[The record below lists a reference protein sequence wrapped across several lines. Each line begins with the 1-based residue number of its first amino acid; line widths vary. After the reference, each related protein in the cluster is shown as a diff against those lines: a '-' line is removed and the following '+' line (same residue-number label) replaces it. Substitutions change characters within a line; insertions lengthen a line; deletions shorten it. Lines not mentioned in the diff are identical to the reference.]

1 MVGIGEPS
9 SVITGEMSKLND
21 ERNALVKSV
30 QDRLRN
36 SFNFI
41 ESSFEG
47 DNEMMIFVELFQ
59 KIDIVRAS

>member
-1 MVGIGEPS
+1 MGGIGEPS

-21 ERNALVKSV
+21 ERNALVKSL

-41 ESSFEG
+41 ESAFEG
-47 DNEMMIFVELFQ
+47 DNEMRYLLELFQ